1 MGLNWLDICW
11 FYVEC
16 SMISSE
22 VFFIGRCLLFL
33 FGVLFFRVWYFG
45 MWVIVCYVNFFV
57 FVVIGYEGIC

>member
-1 MGLNWLDICW
+1 
-11 FYVEC
+11 
-16 SMISSE
+16 MISFE

-33 FGVLFFRVWYFG
+33 FGVLFFRICYFG